1 MDARIVPDLL
11 VFREVVE
18 QGSITR
24 AARKLHTVQSNVTA
38 RIKKLETEFGQAL
51 FHRHARGVK
60 MTPAAKRLLPLV
72 MKLDALLLEIKS
84 HASSGSYPVR
94 GSLRIGSI
102 ETVAAL
108 QLTPL
113 LAKFGTIYPGI
124 DISLQ
129 TGGSVDLIS
138 RLAAGELDMAFVSG
152 PIRVEGIEQ
161 ELMFEDTLSIAAP
174 LGMDSIEDFSKP
186 KATGLKILFQRPDCS
201 YTQKMESLL
210 REKDIHLARAMQF
223 GALDGILSCV
233 QAGIGIAALPK
244 TLIEE
249 SKLKG
254 SISEISLP
262 KDISSIETY
271 LIQRRQQEKSGAIE
285 AFSALLREARHKL
298 PVNEE
303 GGDAFST
310 LHPVGDNRA
319 QGIPFP
325 S

>member
-1 MDARIVPDLL
+1 
-11 VFREVVE
+11 
-18 QGSITR
+18 
-24 AARKLHTVQSNVTA
+24 
-38 RIKKLETEFGQAL
+38 
-51 FHRHARGVK
+51 
-60 MTPAAKRLLPLV
+60 
-72 MKLDALLLEIKS
+72 
-84 HASSGSYPVR
+84 
-94 GSLRIGSI
+94 
-102 ETVAAL
+102 
-108 QLTPL
+108 
-113 LAKFGTIYPGI
+113 
-124 DISLQ
+124 
-129 TGGSVDLIS
+129 
-138 RLAAGELDMAFVSG
+138 
-152 PIRVEGIEQ
+152 
-161 ELMFEDTLSIAAP
+161 
-174 LGMDSIEDFSKP
+174 
-186 KATGLKILFQRPDCS
+186 
-201 YTQKMESLL
+201 MESLL